1 MCGIGKLLQ
10 ATHTADLVVLGAYG
24 AKRAKS
30 AEVAGKN
37 GGSAMRLIPKSRHH
51 QRVKAPRI
59 SISQEEITAD
69 LLYPAS
75 PRAARQRLSTRRVSR

>member
-1 MCGIGKLLQ
+1 
-10 ATHTADLVVLGAYG
+10 
-24 AKRAKS
+24 
-30 AEVAGKN
+30 
-37 GGSAMRLIPKSRHH
+37 MRLIPKSRHH

-75 PRAARQRLSTRRVSR
+75 PRGARQRLTASTPRVSR